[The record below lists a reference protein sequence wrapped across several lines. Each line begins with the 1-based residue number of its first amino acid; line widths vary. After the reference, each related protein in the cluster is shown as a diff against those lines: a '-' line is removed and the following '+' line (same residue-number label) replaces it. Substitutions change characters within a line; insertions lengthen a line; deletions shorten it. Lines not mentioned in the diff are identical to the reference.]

1 MLEFPIVANP
11 PFVQPVDGWKK
22 RHRLEQG
29 PVRVFYEKLTGIVKG
44 VGAILEKHD
53 PSFVL
58 AREHSGHVVEG
69 DKSLLRGG
77 EMARKETGYVE
88 VK

>member
-1 MLEFPIVANP
+1 MISKLSQAFKVQSDLLVMHGEYDDLLEFPIVANP

-58 AREHSGHVVEG
+58 AREH
-69 DKSLLRGG
+69 R
-77 EMARKETGYVE
+77 
-88 VK
+88 